1 MTSCAFG
8 HKRAALRHV
17 TSCYD
22 TQLDHGRMRV
32 SLIWPSHELPFRTH
46 LFNIPTTTPPGEVG
60 PCHIALANIIY
71 HTHTHTHTHLE
82 VTKQRLSRQFGGQA
96 PGTILCCDTFLFH
109 TTVFPSFFPLATTGL
124 YSSSLSD
131 IRAGCSHSTTLS
143 IPPYQAH
150 LHFHHFFNMAYSF
163 YFVQF
168 KSGTT

>member
-1 MTSCAFG
+1 MNSCAFG
-8 HKRAALRHV
+8 HKRAALKRA

-71 HTHTHTHTHLE
+71 HTHTHLE
-82 VTKQRLSRQFGGQA
+82 ATKQRLSRQFGGQA

-109 TTVFPSFFPLATTGL
+109 TTVFPSF
-124 YSSSLSD
+124 SLSQQP
-131 IRAGCSHSTTLS
+131 GCTRRPSQRSGLAVLIVPLYPS
-143 IPPYQAH
+143 
-150 LHFHHFFNMAYSF
+150 LHIKLIYTFITFSNMAYSF